1 MTHEIADISIPPTP
15 VPETYLLRQ
24 ELLIPPGKAKVVR
37 LSRGDV
43 LQLIDVKGHQVSDLM
58 AWRLD
63 DPEEVLSPTHT
74 ISCLGRLVP
83 TEGEEVFS
91 NRRHPLLRIQR
102 DTVGRHDLLVGCC
115 DPYRYDLQL
124 GAPGHPSCLESIR
137 DALAAAGE
145 SWTPRSEL
153 AWNVFMNNVVER
165 DGSVVTQEPPHRS
178 GDYIEL
184 KALEDLGVVATSCP
198 QDLTPCNAWVITEM
212 AFRVYEPDR

>member
-1 MTHEIADISIPPTP
+1 MIHEIADTSIPPTLAP
-15 VPETYLLRQ
+15 GGYRLREEVQ
-24 ELLIPPGKAKVVR
+24 IPAGKARVVR

-83 TEGEEVFS
+83 TEGEEVYS
-91 NRRHPLLRIQR
+91 NRRRPLLRIRR

-115 DPYRYDLQL
+115 DPYRYELQL
-124 GAPGHPSCLESIR
+124 GAKGHPSCLESIQ
-137 DALAAAGE
+137 DALAAAGD

-153 AWNVFMNNVVER
+153 AWNVFMVNVVEP
-165 DGSVVTQEPPHRS
+165 DGSVVTQEPPHRP

-184 KALEDLGVVATSCP
+184 EALEDLGVVATSCP

-212 AFRVYEPDR
+212 AFRVFEPDR